1 MSEKPRGIVD
11 PWRCV
16 EPLRPSARPPRGVR
30 KDLKDIDLD
39 ADLAIPGRWTLRFE
53 HASIEVS
60 HVRVEAPV
68 DALDVVAECLR
79 EASRAPTIAALLRDL
94 RIGVRVGSSAWNA
107 PATEASSLEGGLSTI
122 WFAGQDL
129 EHGVLALARALRSPS
144 LAPIAR
150 KWGVTPMTK

>member
-11 PWRCV
+11 PWRSV
-16 EPLRPSARPPRGVR
+16 APLRPGARPARGQR
-30 KDLKDIDLD
+30 KDLEDIDLD

-60 HVRVEAPV
+60 HVRVESPV

-79 EASRAPTIAALLRDL
+79 EASRSAAPAALLRGL

-107 PATEASSLEGGLSTI
+107 PAAESSSLEGESSTI
-122 WFAGQDL
+122 WFAGQGL

-150 KWGVTPMTK
+150 KWGITPMTK